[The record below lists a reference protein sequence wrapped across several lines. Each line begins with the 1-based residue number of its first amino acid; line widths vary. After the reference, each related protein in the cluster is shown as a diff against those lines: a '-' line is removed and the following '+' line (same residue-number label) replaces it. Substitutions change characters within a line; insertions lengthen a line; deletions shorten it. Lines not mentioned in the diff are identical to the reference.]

1 MGSEP
6 RGGAG
11 SVQRGVARLPGGA
24 TRVPAVLG
32 LDLGTSEAKA
42 ALVGLDGR
50 LIGLGRGSY
59 PTDVGADGRAE
70 QDPRDWWAAISDA
83 VASLAGAIA
92 GAEVLAMCCVGQGP
106 TLVAVDAGADPVRP
120 AVTWQD
126 RRAGAGGY
134 GLLPRMAWLAREDP
148 AGAARARWL
157 LASWDAVGLWL
168 TGAAATTIQ
177 AHEAAI
183 PPEVLA
189 AVGVRARAVAPA
201 LAFGSR
207 LGSLRPD
214 VAGLLGLP
222 PGTPV
227 IAGVNDGTAS
237 MLGAGLLH
245 PGDTVDTGGTSGG
258 IGIYADRPV
267 ELPGVFL
274 APAPLPGRWV
284 VGGAMAALGASVDWV
299 RSSFLGDRWTPN
311 ELFEAAATVAPGADG
326 LVFLPYLAG
335 ERAPIFD
342 ERARGV
348 LFGLTLAHGPEHV
361 ARAALEGAAFA
372 LRHVAEPLAAAG
384 APVRELRPAGRSS
397 PGDLWAR
404 IKADVLGVPVGIPTV
419 GETAVMG
426 AAILA
431 AAGVG
436 AVPSL
441 EAGVVAMTSVVR
453 RLEPDPAARARYD
466 DLFAL
471 YAGLYPALRPVFH
484 RGSISTD
491 EW

>member
-1 MGSEP
+1 MPDPGP
-6 RGGAG
+6 G
-11 SVQRGVARLPGGA
+11 GVARVPGGGA
-24 TRVPAVLG
+24 RVPGGGARVPAVLG

-42 ALVGLDGR
+42 ALVTLDGR

-70 QDPRDWWAAISDA
+70 QDPRDWWAAVAGA
-83 VASLAGAIA
+83 VAPLAGVIA
-92 GAEVLAMCCVGQGP
+92 EAEVLAVCCVGQGP
-106 TLVAVDAGADPVRP
+106 TLVAVDARGEPVRP

-134 GLLPRMAWLAREDP
+134 GLLPRMEWLARVDP
-148 AGAARARWL
+148 VGSARARWL

-168 TGAAATTIQ
+168 TGEAAVTVQ
-177 AHEAAI
+177 AHEAAL
-183 PPEVLA
+183 PAEALMAAGVRPA
-189 AVGVRARAVAPA
+189 AVPAA

-245 PGDTVDTGGTSGG
+245 AGDAVDTGGTSGG

-267 ELPGVFL
+267 ELQGAFL

-299 RSSFLGDRWTPN
+299 RSALLGDRWTPD
-311 ELFEAAATVAPGADG
+311 ELFGAATGVAAGADG

-335 ERAPIFD
+335 ERAPVFD
-342 ERARGV
+342 DRARGV

-384 APVRELRPAGRSS
+384 APVRELRLAGRPS

-404 IKADVLGVPVGIPTV
+404 IKADVLGVPVAIPTV

-431 AAGVG
+431 AAGVR

-441 EAGVVAMTSVVR
+441 EAGVVAMTSAAR
-453 RLEPDPAARARYD
+453 RLEPDPTVHARYD
-466 DLFAL
+466 ALFSV
-471 YAGLYPALRPVFH
+471 YAGLYPALRPMFH
-484 RGSISTD
+484 RATD
-491 EW
+491 A